1 MKIRKTR
8 KEQRINYTYQSAD
21 GKKLT
26 LKAGESGVTEVWIEE
41 LHRMDDNKVN
51 NNLKNARPER
61 TKKEKAAIKKW
72 KQDFREKFKAE
83 HGYYPTD
90 SDVEDAADEE
100 FPKNYNLSY
109 DWKVN
114 DDADWD
120 SSEIAKASSH
130 EINFDSFN
138 EKSEL
143 RIKYNFLTDIQFEVL
158 YLSAVEGYSLT
169 EIAQML
175 ETSIPNISKHLK
187 KAKKRVIENKNK
199 IF

>member
-26 LKAGESGVTEVWIEE
+26 LKAGENGVTEVLIAE
-41 LHRMDDNKVN
+41 LHRMDDNEVN

-61 TKKEKAAIKKW
+61 TKKEKAEIEKW
-72 KQDFREKFKAE
+72 KQDFREKFKIE

-90 SDVEDAADEE
+90 LDVKDAAEE
-100 FPKNYNLSY
+100 MFPRNYNLSY

-130 EINFDSFN
+130 EVNFDIFN

-143 RIKYNFLTDIQFEVL
+143 RIKYNFLTDIQFKVL
-158 YLSAVEGYSLT
+158 YLYAVEGYSLT
-169 EIAQML
+169 EIAPMIG
-175 ETSIPNISKHLK
+175 TSIPNISKHLK
-187 KAKKRVIENKNK
+187 KAKERVSKNKNK